1 MATMEQA
8 FEMVE
13 NLTEELSEKEDRI
26 MALERRLA
34 EEEEENKKLFDF
46 KEIVDLC
53 GSDIFNSID
62 SVNNHAMELEDM
74 ISDTLADN
82 IARRWGREVDEKTE
96 DGLILSV
103 YHKLMPQAI
112 EFLHTQTNFSVP
124 FYVKKEP
131 LEPYKNFQSQAFL
144 TLKELSEKIIEVR
157 NDIYET
163 QLEDDDKTYWDT
175 EKLFSLDIE
184 ETMMGVDED
193 TFDNRNDWMEFLDKI
208 QHYSPV
214 RGGFRLRGEDYEEYC
229 IVNCSFKRNG
239 EDMYMLQS

>member
-34 EEEEENKKLFDF
+34 EEEEEKKKLFDF

-53 GSDIFNSID
+53 GWGIFNSIESLND
-62 SVNNHAMELEDM
+62 CAMELEDM

-112 EFLHTQTNFSVP
+112 EFLHTHTNLSVP

-144 TLKELSEKIIEVR
+144 TLKEVSKEIIELR
-157 NDIYET
+157 NDIYEI
-163 QLEDDDKTYWDT
+163 LGDSDKTYWDT
-175 EKLFSLDIE
+175 KELFCRDVE
-184 ETMMGVDED
+184 ETIMGVEED
-193 TFDNRNDWMEFLDKI
+193 TFEDKDDWEWLLEEI
-208 QHYSPV
+208 QKDS
-214 RGGFRLRGEDYEEYC
+214 DYDEYC

>member
-13 NLTEELSEKEDRI
+13 NLSEELVEKEVKI

-34 EEEEENKKLFDF
+34 EEEEEKKKLFDF
-46 KEIVDLC
+46 KEIIELC
-53 GSDIFNSID
+53 GSDIFSSISDRNS
-62 SVNNHAMELEDM
+62 VYELEDM
-74 ISDTLADN
+74 ISDSIADN
-82 IARRWGREVDEKTE
+82 IARRWPISFDEKTE
-96 DGLILSV
+96 DGLIVSV

-144 TLKELSEKIIEVR
+144 TLKEVAQKIIELR

-163 QLEDDDKTYWDT
+163 ELDDDDDKTYWDT
-175 EKLFSLDIE
+175 KELFCRDVE
-184 ETMMGVDED
+184 ETIMGVEED
-193 TFDNRNDWMEFLDKI
+193 TFEDKDDWEWLLDVIQSYSESNDFA
-208 QHYSPV
+208 P
-214 RGGFRLRGEDYEEYC
+214 R
-229 IVNCSFKRNG
+229 IVDCSFKRNG
-239 EDMYMLQS
+239 EDMYMLQGI